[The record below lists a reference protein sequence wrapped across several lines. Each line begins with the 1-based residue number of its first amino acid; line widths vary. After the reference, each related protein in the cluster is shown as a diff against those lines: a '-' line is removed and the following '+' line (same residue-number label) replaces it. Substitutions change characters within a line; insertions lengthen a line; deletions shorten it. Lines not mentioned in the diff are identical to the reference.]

1 MHPRSDKRR
10 SLLNHTGDMKFDR
23 AGRCPC
29 KNGPKCDYCEY
40 CVGCSCKCHERF
52 TVMTRFYG
60 PEDMKSLERRVENV
74 AYEANDD
81 EKEASDGLSRDKTVA
96 SRLAAAMKPLREVP
110 TSNAVVSLV
119 EETKGSSAIA
129 SAKRQVRNN
138 TVSCALYVYIL
149 MSLFPLLKGEEDV
162 EK

>member
-60 PEDMKSLERRVENV
+60 PEAMKSLERRVENV

-81 EKEASDGLSRDKTVA
+81 EKEVSDGLSRDKTVA
-96 SRLAAAMKPLREVP
+96 SRLAAATKPLREVP

-129 SAKRQVRNN
+129 STKQKVR
-138 TVSCALYVYIL
+138 TVEMFLVLCMFV
-149 MSLFPLLKGEEDV
+149 F
-162 EK
+162 